1 MSRSNRLF
9 DLIQLL
15 RQHRRPVSGAQ
26 LAADLGI
33 SLRTLYRD
41 IATLQTQG
49 AFIDGAPGLGYVLRE
64 GFVLPPLMFSPDE
77 VEALVLGSRWVAQR
91 GDSRLG
97 AAARN
102 ALVKIA
108 AVLPP
113 ALRHEL
119 DNAALLVGPG
129 EPIAAGDTEVAE
141 IRHAIRLEQK
151 MVVRYRDASGTETSR
166 TLWPFALG
174 FFDRLRVVVAW
185 CELRQAIRH
194 FRTDRI
200 AALERS
206 GIRYP
211 QRRQALLKEW
221 RAKEGLAEQ

>member
-119 DNAALLVGPG
+119 DSAALLVGPG
-129 EPIAAGDTEVAE
+129 EPIAAGDAEVSE

-151 MVVRYRDASGTETSR
+151 LVVRYRDASAIETSR
-166 TLWPFALG
+166 TIWPFALG